1 MPVVGARARTGGYRP
16 SLSMP
21 EPRRPRPSRP
31 TPSGAGRAPSPRPRG
46 SSSGTGRG
54 PNPSA
59 GRSAGGSGAR
69 GGAPRHPSGGGP
81 RGPVRPSSAR
91 PSPGGGA
98 PRRGL
103 SGALIA
109 AIVVLAL
116 VLVVVVSSLVVRG
129 QHDGEALPGTH
140 VAGRDVAGLTEAEI
154 ARKLQPVLGAQRNV
168 LLRADGDVVSVKA
181 SDIGYAVD
189 LQATARAAVDAGR
202 DGAVDALIGPLRGL
216 LTERDVDV
224 RSSFDTSKTRKGLEA
239 VEKRVA
245 RGAYAGALKVDP
257 ETLEVSTTK
266 SRAGRTIDQA
276 RLVQLVRAELREGRR
291 GPVDVPLKSVPAV
304 PESRLQEVASDAE
317 TYLERGIRFTG
328 AGSPLT
334 LSTSETAALLAL
346 ESRDRGRKASLGVGG
361 EALTALLDRLENR
374 GRKQARDAR
383 VSVTAG
389 TASLTA
395 KGDVTWRPKSAS
407 VSVRKGRVGRE
418 VRRGLLAQRIESAV
432 RAGRH
437 AVSVPRKAVQ
447 PKVTSA
453 SAEKIDA
460 LIGTF
465 TTPYVAGQ
473 PRVTNIRQMA
483 RTVDGTLIAPG
494 EQFSLNG
501 ITGERTKA
509 KGYVEAPFIANNR
522 IEPSVGGGVSQFS
535 TTMYNAAFFAGLKID
550 AYRPH
555 SLYID
560 RYPPGRESTLNF
572 PDIDM
577 RWTNDTDV
585 PVLVRTSYDDAGVTV
600 RLYGDNGGRRVSAK
614 AGDRE
619 KADGGDF
626 QISVTRTI
634 RYADGRTDSQSTT
647 TRYETE
653 QEGESE

>member
-1 MPVVGARARTGGYRP
+1 
-16 SLSMP
+16 MP
-21 EPRRPRPSRP
+21 EPRRPRPPRP
-31 TPSGAGRAPSPRPRG
+31 TPTGGRPASSPSTAARPRPRPAA
-46 SSSGTGRG
+46 SPRRAEG
-54 PNPSA
+54 PTRSPA
-59 GRSAGGSGAR
+59 G
-69 GGAPRHPSGGGP
+69 GGGP
-81 RGPVRPSSAR
+81 RGPAR
-91 PSPGGGA
+91 PRTATAGGGHG
-98 PRRGL
+98 PVRRV
-103 SGALIA
+103 SGAFLLA
-109 AIVVLAL
+109 ALVLAL
-116 VLVVVVSSLVVRG
+116 LLVVVVTSLVIRSG
-129 QHDGEALPGTH
+129 HDGEALPGTR
-140 VAGRDVAGLTEAEI
+140 VAGRDVAGLQVAEI
-154 ARKLQPVLGAQRNV
+154 ERKLTPVLGAQRTV
-168 LLRADGDVVSVKA
+168 LLRADGDIIRVQA

-189 LQATARAAVDAGR
+189 LEGTARAAVAAGR
-202 DGAVDALIGPLRGL
+202 DGALNALIGPLRGL
-216 LTERDVDV
+216 VSERDVAV
-224 RSSFDTSKTRKGLEA
+224 RSSFDTSKTKKGIA
-239 VEKRVA
+239 DVEKRVA

-257 ETLEVSTTK
+257 ESLEVTTTR
-266 SRAGRTIDQA
+266 SRAGRTVDQA
-276 RLVQLVRAELREGRR
+276 KLVRLVRSELRAGRR
-291 GPVDVPLKSVPAV
+291 GPIDVPLKSVPAV

-317 TYLERGIRFTG
+317 TYLQRGLRLTG

-334 LSTSETAALLAL
+334 LSTEQTAALLAL
-346 ESRDRGRKASLGVGG
+346 ESRDQGRKASLGVGG
-361 EALTALLDRLENR
+361 KALTALLDRIEKR
-374 GRKQARDAR
+374 GLKQARDAR
-383 VSVTAG
+383 VTVSG
-389 TASLTA
+389 GGGSLTE

-418 VRRGLLAQRIESAV
+418 VRRGLLAQRIEAAV

-447 PKVTSA
+447 PKVTSE
-453 SAEKIDA
+453 SAGKIDA

-465 TTPYVAGQ
+465 TTPYVPGQ

-494 EQFSLNG
+494 QQFSLNG

-535 TTMYNAAFFAGLKID
+535 TTMYNAAFFAGLKLD

-585 PVLVRTSYDDAGVTV
+585 PVLVKTSYDDAGVTV
-600 RLYGDNGGRRVSAK
+600 RLYGDNGGRRVTAK

-619 KADGGDF
+619 AADGGDF

-634 RYADGRTDSQSTT
+634 RYGDGRTDSQSTT

-653 QEGESE
+653 QKGETE

>member
-1 MPVVGARARTGGYRP
+1 
-16 SLSMP
+16 MP
-21 EPRRPRPSRP
+21 EPRRPRPPRP
-31 TPSGAGRAPSPRPRG
+31 TPSGAGHASAPSPRTRPTGGRGERPRPAASSPVQGPRTAAGARPRG
-46 SSSGTGRG
+46 
-54 PNPSA
+54 A
-59 GRSAGGSGAR
+59 E
-69 GGAPRHPSGGGP
+69 
-81 RGPVRPSSAR
+81 GPVRRR
-91 PSPGGGA
+91 PAEGRTGGGEP
-98 PRRGL
+98 PRRRVAGL
-103 SGALIA
+103 PLL
-109 AIVVLAL
+109 AIVVLGLLLA
-116 VLVVVVSSLVVRG
+116 VVVTSLVVRSR
-129 QHDGEALPGTH
+129 HDGEALPGTT
-140 VAGRDVAGLTEAEI
+140 VAGRDVAGLQQAEI
-154 ARKLQPVLGAQRNV
+154 ERKLRPVLGAQRTV
-168 LLRADGDVVSVKA
+168 LLRADGDIIPVKA
-181 SDIGYAVD
+181 ADIGYAVD
-189 LQATARAAVDAGR
+189 LAGTARAAIDAGR
-202 DGAVDALIGPLRGL
+202 GGTVNALIGPLRGL
-216 LTERDVDV
+216 VSERDVDV
-224 RSSFDTSKTRKGLEA
+224 RSSFDTSKTREGVAE

-266 SRAGRTIDQA
+266 SRAGRTIDRTKLV
-276 RLVQLVRAELREGRR
+276 RLVRGELRAGRR
-291 GPVDVPLKSVPAV
+291 GPIDVPLKSVPAV
-304 PESRLQEVASDAE
+304 PESRLQEVATQAE
-317 TYLERGIRFTG
+317 AFLERGLRFTG
-328 AGSPLT
+328 AGSALT
-334 LSTSETAALLAL
+334 LSTSQTAALLAL
-346 ESRDRGRKASLGVGG
+346 ESRDQGRKASLGVGG
-361 EALTALLDRLENR
+361 EALTSLLDRLENR

-383 VSVTAG
+383 VSVSSG
-389 TASLTA
+389 TGSLTA
-395 KGDVTWRPKSAS
+395 KGDVSWRPKSAS
-407 VSVRKGRVGRE
+407 VTVRKGRVGRE
-418 VRRGLLAQRIESAV
+418 VRRGLLAQRIEAAV

-494 EQFSLNG
+494 QQFSLNG
-501 ITGERTKA
+501 VTGERTKA

-619 KADGGDF
+619 SAEGGDF
-626 QISVTRTI
+626 QITVTRTV
-634 RYADGRTDSQSTT
+634 RYADGRTDAQSST

-653 QEGESE
+653 QKGETE

>member
-1 MPVVGARARTGGYRP
+1 
-16 SLSMP
+16 MP
-21 EPRRPRPSRP
+21 EPRRPRPPRP
-31 TPSGAGRAPSPRPRG
+31 TPTGGRPAPSSSTARSRPRPATR
-46 SSSGTGRG
+46 
-54 PNPSA
+54 PI
-59 GRSAGGSGAR
+59 
-69 GGAPRHPSGGGP
+69 PRPAT
-81 RGPVRPSSAR
+81 AR
-91 PSPGGGA
+91 PRVHDQLA
-98 PRRGL
+98 PARRL
-103 SGALIA
+103 SGPILLVS
-109 AIVVLAL
+109 VVLVL
-116 VLVVVVSSLVVRG
+116 LLVVVVTSLVIRSG
-129 QHDGEALPGTH
+129 HDGEALPGTR
-140 VAGRDVAGLTEAEI
+140 VAGQDVAGLQVAEI
-154 ARKLQPVLGAQRNV
+154 ERKLTPVLGAQRTV
-168 LLRADGDVVSVKA
+168 LLRADGDIIPVKA

-189 LQATARAAVDAGR
+189 LEGTARAAVAAGR
-202 DGAVDALIGPLRGL
+202 DGAVNALIGPLRGL
-216 LTERDVDV
+216 VAERDVAV
-224 RSSFDTSKTRKGLEA
+224 RSRVDASKTRKGIA
-239 VEKRVA
+239 GVERRVA

-257 ETLEVSTTK
+257 ESLEVTTTK
-266 SRAGRTIDQA
+266 SRAGRTVDEA
-276 RLVQLVRAELREGRR
+276 KLVGLLRTELRAGRR

-304 PESRLQEVASDAE
+304 PEARLQEVAAE
-317 TYLERGIRFTG
+317 AEAFLERGLRLTG

-346 ESRDRGRKASLGVGG
+346 ESRDAGRKASLGVGG
-361 EALTALLDRLENR
+361 KALTALLDRMENR
-374 GRKQARDAR
+374 GRKQPRDAR
-383 VSVTAG
+383 VSISDG
-389 TASLTA
+389 GGGSLTE
-395 KGDVTWRPKSAS
+395 KGDVSWRPKSAS

-418 VRRGLLAQRIESAV
+418 VRRGLLAKRIEAAV

-437 AVSVPRKAVQ
+437 AVSVPRRAVQ

-453 SAEKIDA
+453 SAQKIDA

-465 TTPYVAGQ
+465 TTPYVPGQ

-494 EQFSLNG
+494 QQFSLNG

-535 TTMYNAAFFAGLKID
+535 TTMYNAAYFAGLKLD

-560 RYPPGRESTLNF
+560 RYPPGREATLNF

-585 PVLVRTSYDDAGVTV
+585 PVLVKTRYDDAGVTV

-619 KADGGDF
+619 AVEGGDF

-634 RYADGRTDSQSTT
+634 RYGDGRTDSQSTT

-653 QEGESE
+653 QKGETE